1 MNYELKHIRGIP
13 YYLSGTTLY
22 TFELDATGQPSDLS
36 VAIGNYYPESD
47 SVIYF
52 ADWKDR
58 VQSHLDSFR
67 NSLVSL
73 QRDSLRKVIIKPQ
86 KQSVSKR
93 NTRKPS
99 ARAKSTKS
107 K

>member
-22 TFELDATGQPSDLS
+22 TFELDATGQPSDQS
-36 VAIGNYYPESD
+36 IAIGDYYAESD
-47 SVIYF
+47 SVVYF
-52 ADWKDR
+52 PDWKER

-67 NSLVSL
+67 TSLVSL

-99 ARAKSTKS
+99 TRVKSTKS